1 MIQVRGLSGTA
12 GLNQVVFVASPRTQL
27 ISLTGRGN
35 PGALALQ
42 IQVLPMTILMEPLKV
57 SMHSIL

>member
-1 MIQVRGLSGTA
+1 MVCMIQVRGLSGTA

-35 PGALALQ
+35 PGAPALQ
-42 IQVLPMTILMEPLKV
+42 TQVLPMTILMEPL
-57 SMHSIL
+57 